1 MTLTIEMVSDL
12 VCPWCWLG
20 LRRLKGAIALV
31 PDLEVEVRFRPY
43 ELDPTV
49 PAEGVDYKEYMRQR
63 FGSDT
68 GKDKANSMR
77 DALVA
82 YGKEEGIPFAFDKIT
97 RRPNSFNAHRLVY
110 WAQGQDKG
118 MQAKEALFQAVFAD
132 GRDIGQHETLVDIAR
147 EIALDPAIVS
157 DLLKTDANVDTVRG
171 EQALFRDMGIA
182 GVPTYIAL
190 RKIAVQGAESS
201 EKLARF
207 LKSAAQHMPTERP
220 LAGSA

>member
-20 LRRLKGAIALV
+20 LRRLQGAIQLV
-31 PDLEVEVRFRPY
+31 PEIDVDVRFRPF

-49 PAEGVDYKEYMRQR
+49 PPEGVDYKEYMRQR

-68 GKDKANSMR
+68 GKEKANSMR
-77 DALVA
+77 DTLIA
-82 YGKEEGIPFAFDKIT
+82 YGKEAGIPFAFDKIT

-110 WAQGQDKG
+110 WAQGQNKG
-118 MQAKEALFQAVFAD
+118 VAAKEALFNAFFAD
-132 GRDIGQHETLVDIAR
+132 GRDIGEHETLIDIAR
-147 EIALDPAIVS
+147 DIELDPEIVA

-171 EQALFRDMGIA
+171 EQAMFREMGIS
-182 GVPTYIAL
+182 GVPTYIAM

-207 LKSAAQHMPTERP
+207 LKSSAQHMPTERP
-220 LAGSA
+220 LTGSA